1 MPTGNAALAATMMA
15 AASALWWVG
24 TAQGEQNGPEAS
36 AKESSAWTNPIS
48 AEEAL
53 QAMAGMAGYYRV
65 APNGDTYLYPS
76 LKLVQG
82 LGGLYGTYGIGSQGI
97 TLVPMGMAAPN
108 LGMSAMGGVAGS
120 FRVTPMGQAY
130 FRPQPEPPV
139 GMSGMSGPESDW
151 RTREWGHAAGQ
162 EP

>member
-1 MPTGNAALAATMMA
+1 MPTRDAAIAATITA
-15 AASALWWVG
+15 AVSALLWVG
-24 TAQGEQNGPEAS
+24 AAQAEQNGATAS
-36 AKESSAWTNPIS
+36 ANNDPTWTNPIS

-53 QAMAGMAGYYRV
+53 EAMAGMAGYYHV

-76 LKLVQG
+76 LRLVQD
-82 LGGLYGTYGIGSQGI
+82 LGGLYGTYGISSQGI
-97 TLVPMGMAAPN
+97 TLVPMGMAPD

-120 FRVTPMGQAY
+120 FRVTPLGEAF

-139 GMSGMSGPESDW
+139 GMSGMRGPEPDW